1 MRNLPKKEKPNLTEQ
16 RNFSGDEIHDHAF
29 EFRFGDESSSRKARS
44 DDRDQNKKSLL
55 QTKLKK
61 QFKMEISEEE
71 KHEKAEDKDA
81 FNKLK
86 KLSLIANKFVGQE
99 YNYLSERTNNS
110 SSEYNSGTDNK
121 VDAHNDINSGDQSD
135 QEEDEFFY
143 FDGRKSNF
151 MKKCC

>member
-1 MRNLPKKEKPNLTEQ
+1 
-16 RNFSGDEIHDHAF
+16 
-29 EFRFGDESSSRKARS
+29 
-44 DDRDQNKKSLL
+44 
-55 QTKLKK
+55 
-61 QFKMEISEEE
+61 MEISEEE

-86 KLSLIANKFVGQE
+86 KLSLIANKLVGQE

-121 VDAHNDINSGDQSD
+121 VDAHNDINAGDQSD

-151 MKKCC
+151 MKKCCQCWNSRNNESEI